1 MPPNADQPTR
11 FGHSGF
17 YEIHHPRFGTDV
29 PQADH
34 VVVGPQDTQMR
45 SIGLEI
51 VRTADRLNFS
61 AAVAVFSTDGPL
73 PIYVIVHVRRQDMAA
88 LTRTVNIALKVYL
101 ILARKIFQ
109 IGVTKQGINPL
120 VVYRAISGAEA
131 GFDIP
136 SVTNVE
142 VVLVFRPVCSQ
153 LKVDQGFI

>member
-1 MPPNADQPTR
+1 
-11 FGHSGF
+11 
-17 YEIHHPRFGTDV
+17 
-29 PQADH
+29 
-34 VVVGPQDTQMR
+34 MR

-109 IGVTKQGINPL
+109 IGVTKPL
-120 VVYRAISGAEA
+120 PTGVGRIL
-131 GFDIP
+131 DMLCQ
-136 SVTNVE
+136 
-142 VVLVFRPVCSQ
+142 VLKYDVLCDGTV
-153 LKVDQGFI
+153 GG